1 MAREIKKPAFVREK
15 DLKEYDG
22 DVIIDVTPR
31 SEKKE
36 VEEKSAPVDVIAADA
51 AGEQVAVA
59 AAQAAA
65 APGVRLLT
73 FNAWFQK
80 VTAKNPKVK
89 LSYKEAI
96 EAHCRAVGLPDQAPA
111 DAFDAALSHFGL

>member
-1 MAREIKKPAFVREK
+1 MAREIKKPARIAEK
-15 DLKEYDG
+15 DLKEYAG
-22 DVIIDVTPR
+22 DIVIDVTPKDQR
-31 SEKKE
+31 KPEAPKE
-36 VEEKSAPVDVIAADA
+36 DAIAKDA

-65 APGVRLLT
+65 QPGVRLMT

-80 VTAKNPKVK
+80 VTAKNPRVK
-89 LSYKEAI
+89 LSYREAV
-96 EAHCRAVGLPDQAPA
+96 EAHCKAVGLPDQATE